1 MDVVCG
7 RIYDEYEEAGWWD
20 RHKSQGEVPVV
31 GNETGGGLGVAGRA
45 LKAATIS
52 AGFMPPAFLG
62 LCLYIYSSFE

>member
-1 MDVVCG
+1 MNT
-7 RIYDEYEEAGWWD
+7 R
-20 RHKSQGEVPVV
+20 RP
-31 GNETGGGLGVAGRA
+31 GGGVDTSRREKCQWLGTRPEGDLGSRGRA